1 MRPRWRYDLACV
13 SGVFCRVMLSV
24 WFLWNDI
31 TIVFD
36 SLTRRCQSFSHFA
49 AEVTESC
56 KASWASSTDSC
67 VVISA
72 VSSANWLQVVERSVH
87 VGGKSIVYMRNRRG
101 PRTEP

>member
-1 MRPRWRYDLACV
+1 
-13 SGVFCRVMLSV
+13 MLSV
-24 WFLWNDI
+24 WVLWNDI

-67 VVISA
+67 VVTCISA
-72 VSSANWLQVVERSVH
+72 VSSANWLQVVERLVH

>member
-1 MRPRWRYDLACV
+1 M
-13 SGVFCRVMLSV
+13 SV

-36 SLTRRCQSFSHFA
+36 STRSHFA

-72 VSSANWLQVVERSVH
+72 VSSANWLQVLERSVH
-87 VGGKSIVYMRNRRG
+87 VGGKSIVYMRKRRG
-101 PRTEP
+101 PRTEL

>member
-1 MRPRWRYDLACV
+1 
-13 SGVFCRVMLSV
+13 MLSV

-31 TIVFD
+31 TIAFD

-72 VSSANWLQVVERSVH
+72 VSSAYWLQVVERSVH
-87 VGGKSIVYMRNRRG
+87 LWQATLFGKNHGSLCTLLLMPAISDEALVCMC
-101 PRTEP
+101 ELCE

>member
-1 MRPRWRYDLACV
+1 M
-13 SGVFCRVMLSV
+13 FSV

-49 AEVTESC
+49 AEVTETC

-72 VSSANWLQVVERSVH
+72 VSSANWLQVVARSVH
-87 VGGKSIVYMRNRRG
+87 VGGKSMVYMRNIRG
-101 PRTEP
+101 PPLGFGAMGRARNLRGLVDAVW